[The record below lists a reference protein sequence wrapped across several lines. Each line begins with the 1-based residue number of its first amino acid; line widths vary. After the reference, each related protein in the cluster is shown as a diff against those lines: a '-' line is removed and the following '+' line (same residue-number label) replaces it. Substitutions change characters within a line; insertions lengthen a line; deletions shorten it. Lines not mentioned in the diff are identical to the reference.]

1 MPSSAACPRIH
12 LHAQRGG
19 WFSCAVG
26 RATFSA
32 MPRDAPPAPSHQR
45 ADGRAELRLV
55 AHAGGTRIAH
65 LHQSAPLRILFPDSD
80 PDEPKQAAL
89 VNVAGG
95 LAGGDSLGIA
105 IDLAH
110 GARVTATTPA
120 AEKIYRSLG
129 PETRIASMLTLAEDT
144 TCEWLPQ
151 ETILFEGARLTR
163 RMDVSLAASTRLL
176 AVEMLVLGRA
186 ARGERFTTGALHD
199 RWRIR
204 RGGRLLWAD
213 AVRLRDPGAAASP
226 FVLAGAGAIATLLL
240 ATPDAE
246 ARRDQA
252 RELSGGQAG
261 ILAPGLLIARWMGEA
276 GAVRRSLA
284 AAIEALRQSALG
296 LPPRLPRLWR
306 T

>member
-1 MPSSAACPRIH
+1 
-12 LHAQRGG
+12 
-19 WFSCAVG
+19 
-26 RATFSA
+26 
-32 MPRDAPPAPSHQR
+32 MPRDALPAPSHQR

-55 AHAGGTRIAH
+55 AHPGGTRIAH

-95 LAGGDSLGIA
+95 LAGGDAIAIA
-105 IDLAH
+105 IDLAA

-129 PETRIASMLTLAEDT
+129 PETRIASTLTLAEDS

-151 ETILFEGARLTR
+151 ETILFEGARLAR

-186 ARGERFTTGALHD
+186 ARGEGFTTGALQD

-204 RGGRLLWAD
+204 RDGRLLWAD
-213 AVRLRDPGAAASP
+213 AIRLTDPGAAASP

-240 ATPDAE
+240 AMPDAE

-252 RELSGGQAG
+252 RALAGGQAG

-276 GAVRRSLA
+276 GAVRRGLA
-284 AAIEALRQSALG
+284 AAIEALRHSALG